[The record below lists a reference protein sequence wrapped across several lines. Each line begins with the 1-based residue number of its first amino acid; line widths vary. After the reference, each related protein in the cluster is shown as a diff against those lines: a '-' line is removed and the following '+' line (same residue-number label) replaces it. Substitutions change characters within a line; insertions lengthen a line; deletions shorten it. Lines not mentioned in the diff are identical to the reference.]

1 MSVKLKP
8 SITQLNLDTSSLTLT
23 LPDINLIIPEEKK
36 PEVKRIQVF
45 KPQTKSNSY
54 DLF

>member
-1 MSVKLKP
+1 MAIKLKP
-8 SITQLNLDTSSLTLT
+8 THIQLNLDTSTLDLNLPALNLT
-23 LPDINLIIPEEKK
+23 IEPEQK
-36 PEVKRIQVF
+36 PIVKQIQVF